1 MSLCIH
7 LRWAYC
13 QVLVYTNGRK
23 KNKKKKEESK
33 ELSFYIDGLGVRQM
47 AGMAWSKPDP
57 EAACNPSCEPLTE
70 HQLDR
75 VASFG
80 SGDRARDWRRK
91 WALGDSSNESKHFSA
106 SIKIRITRASYA
118 IRSVGGFRPGQML
131 IRVLS
136 KPGGFAIRVN
146 EELEAAKKLDE
157 SILYRGKKYGAK
169 KEEEIEF
176 LRYLFIPLYVS
187 LFCARFFC
195 FITEK
200 APLTS
205 QCACFCRFR
214 HPNCCS
220 PKETISTAPA
230 TITPFNVLLTLWL
243 RWNRASSF
251 WTYCL
256 SWPEVFHCSGW

>member
-23 KNKKKKEESK
+23 KNKKKKSK

-80 SGDRARDWRRK
+80 SGDWARDWRRK

-157 SILYRGKKYGAK
+157 SILYRGKKYGARK
-169 KEEEIEF
+169 RGGDRIFALSFHSPLRFSF
-176 LRYLFIPLYVS
+176 LRALFLFYNRKSAFDVPVRLLLPLPLS
-187 LFCARFFC
+187 KLLF
-195 FITEK
+195 
-200 APLTS
+200 S
-205 QCACFCRFR
+205 
-214 HPNCCS
+214 
-220 PKETISTAPA
+220 
-230 TITPFNVLLTLWL
+230 
-243 RWNRASSF
+243 
-251 WTYCL
+251 
-256 SWPEVFHCSGW
+256 